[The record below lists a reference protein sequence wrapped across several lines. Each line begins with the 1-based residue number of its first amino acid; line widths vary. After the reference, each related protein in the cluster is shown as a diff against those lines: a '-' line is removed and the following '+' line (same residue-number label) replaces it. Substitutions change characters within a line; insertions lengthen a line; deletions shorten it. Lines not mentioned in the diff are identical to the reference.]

1 MDRRDFLKSAIKIA
15 FSIIGLLSVPFIV
28 SLRPRYIRKKE
39 TKFFFLTRLE
49 DMPRRDVKRYD
60 LSLTSDK
67 GSNSQGK
74 SFRIYVVNTNKG
86 WIALSPVCTHLG
98 CLVNYSRTKKE
109 FICPCHGGRYSI
121 EGEVLGGPPPQGLTK
136 LPLRID
142 NDKVY
147 VGLRI

>member
-15 FSIIGLLSVPFIV
+15 FSILGLLSIPFIV

-49 DMPRRDVKRYD
+49 DMPRRDVKKYNINISSERV
-60 LSLTSDK
+60 S
-67 GSNSQGK
+67 
-74 SFRIYVVNTNKG
+74 RIYVVNTSKG
-86 WIALSPVCTHLG
+86 WVALSPVCTHLG
-98 CLVNYSRTKKE
+98 CMVNYNRIKKE